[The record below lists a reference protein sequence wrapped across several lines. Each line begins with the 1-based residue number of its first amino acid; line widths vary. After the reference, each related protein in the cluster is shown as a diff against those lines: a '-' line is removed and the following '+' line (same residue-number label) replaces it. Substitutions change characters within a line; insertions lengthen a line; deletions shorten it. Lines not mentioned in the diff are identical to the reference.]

1 MQILKILY
9 ICWIVLCVVGWL
21 ISPLVGH
28 NPDRIKEFF
37 IMLGWIAFP
46 PMVANLWLFGITGVK
61 KHLTRFLILLLLC
74 YPLIFILFVIIT
86 RLNFAGA

>member
-1 MQILKILY
+1 MQFLKILY

-28 NPDRIKEFF
+28 NPDRIEEFF

-46 PMVANLWLFGITGVK
+46 PMVVNLWLFGITRVK
-61 KHLTRFLILLLLC
+61 KYLKVFSILLC
-74 YPLIFILFVIIT
+74 YYPLAFILFAIVT
-86 RLNFAGA
+86 KMSFKGS